1 VKEPK
6 KKAVGRFRGL
16 ALADDDRR
24 RLAEKKSGGRLSARH
39 WRRIRILELLDQKWT
54 MQDTADA
61 TGTYPR
67 EVRRVA
73 RRYLA
78 RGLEAALSEDPRPKP
93 EKKFDAR
100 SEAAVVA
107 LACSPPP
114 PGRARWTV
122 RLLAREVERQ
132 GIVATVGKET
142 IRRLLESHELKPW
155 REKNVVRAG
164 AEPGVRRADGGRAEP
179 DGEAG
184 E

>member
-1 VKEPK
+1 VKGPK
-6 KKAVGRFRGL
+6 KKAVERFRGL
-16 ALADDDRR
+16 ALGDDDRR
-24 RLAEKKSGGRLSARH
+24 ALAAKKAGGRQSARH

-78 RGLEAALSEDPRPKP
+78 RGLEVALTEDPRPKP

-100 SEAAVVA
+100 GEAAVVA
-107 LACSPPP
+107 LTCSPPP

-122 RLLAREVERQ
+122 RLLAREAERQ
-132 GIVATVGKET
+132 GIVASVGKET
-142 IRRLLESHELKPW
+142 IRRLLESHALKLW
-155 REKNVVRAG
+155 REKNVVRPRV
-164 AEPGVRRADGGRAEP
+164 EPRVRRADGGRVEP

>member
-6 KKAVGRFRGL
+6 NKAVERFRGL
-16 ALADDDRR
+16 TLADDDRR
-24 RLAEKKSGGRLSARH
+24 ELAAKKAAGRLSARH

-78 RGLEAALSEDPRPKP
+78 RGLEAALTEDPRPKP
-93 EKKFDAR
+93 ERKFDAR
-100 SEAAVVA
+100 GEAAIVA
-107 LACSPPP
+107 LTCSPPP

-122 RLLAREVERQ
+122 RLLAQEAERQ
-132 GIVATVGKET
+132 GIVASVGKET
-142 IRRLLESHELKPW
+142 IRRLLESHALKPW
-155 REKNVVRAG
+155 REKNVVR
-164 AEPGVRRADGGRAEP
+164 P
-179 DGEAG
+179 
-184 E
+184 